1 MNRDP
6 QTSDPHRLVAQR
18 AVDDAAVL
26 AFGHLVAAAN
36 RLGYILGRALE
47 QEFQISHQTFEVLVI
62 LARAD
67 AEGLSMRSIAQE
79 QVLSTGGVTRLID
92 RMEAAGL
99 VARHADPDDRRGR
112 RVRLTP
118 TGAQLARR
126 ASHSH
131 AVNVRRYFLGPLS
144 PQERDA
150 FVATLKTVSHAAR
163 DELPR
168 LP

>member
-1 MNRDP
+1 MSRDP
-6 QTSDPHRLVAQR
+6 QSTDLHPSTAEQ
-18 AVDDAAVL
+18 ASDDAAVL

-67 AEGLSMRSIAQE
+67 AGGLSMRSIAQQ

-92 RMEAAGL
+92 RLEAAGL

-118 TGAQLARR
+118 AGERLARR
-126 ASHSH
+126 ATRSH
-131 AVNVRRYFLGPLS
+131 AENVRRYFLGPVP
-144 PQERDA
+144 PQQRDA
-150 FVATLKTVSHAAR
+150 FVAMLKTVSHTAR

-168 LP
+168 LR

>member
-1 MNRDP
+1 MSRNPRTPDLP
-6 QTSDPHRLVAQR
+6 PSAADR
-18 AVDDAAVL
+18 AGDDAAVL
-26 AFGHLVAAAN
+26 AFGHLVGAAN

-62 LARAD
+62 LAQAD
-67 AEGLSMRSIAQE
+67 ADGLSMRSIGQE

-118 TGAQLARR
+118 AGERLTAR

-131 AVNVRRYFLGPLS
+131 AENVRRYFLGPVA

-150 FVATLKTVSHAAR
+150 FIATLKTLSHAAR